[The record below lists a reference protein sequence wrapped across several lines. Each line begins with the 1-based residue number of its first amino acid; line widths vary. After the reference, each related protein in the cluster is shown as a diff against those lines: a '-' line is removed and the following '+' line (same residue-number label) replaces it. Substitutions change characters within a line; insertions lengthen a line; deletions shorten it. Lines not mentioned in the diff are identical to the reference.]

1 MKTRSLSL
9 PAFIRLSKFWQ
20 DNHVFLREF
29 KHFPKALVI
38 GVLASIFASA
48 LEGIGMGLILS
59 FLQGLIDPTAKAL
72 QTGISW
78 FDNAILG
85 VNQPPDVRLFYI
97 SALILFVTWLRA
109 AMLYIQNLYVAIIQN
124 TLIYRLRIQVFEQLQ
139 SLNLSY
145 FTQTR
150 LGELINTLTTEI
162 SRLWLP
168 FIYAAGLITLTFSL
182 LVYVITIFALSWQMS
197 LLAVAS
203 LTLLSVGLSTL
214 KKYIRESSFAVTA
227 ANGHFTSVAVELIS
241 SIFTV
246 HAFDT
251 QDFERQRFYRASA
264 DIKRKSI
271 INNAISMIVTPLS
284 GGMGFTIILGILI
297 LGFVVFKVPP
307 ATLLTFIYALMRLVP
322 VVQQM
327 NQTATGITECYGSLT
342 KVKELLERGDKPYF
356 KNGTRIF
363 TGLQRSIEFCAVDF
377 SYDADSPVL
386 HNISLEI
393 KKGQTTAL
401 VGSSGAGKTTL
412 AALVPRFYDP
422 TQGQIL
428 LDGIDIASFDI
439 SSLRQRIAI
448 VSQETFIFNASVR
461 ENITYGT
468 AGASDEEIWRV
479 AKLANALDFIVDL
492 PEGLNTPLGDRG
504 ANLSGGQR
512 QRISIARA
520 LLRDPEI
527 LILDE
532 ATSALDSVSEQL
544 IQTALEKLSVNRT
557 VIAIAHRLSTI
568 AHADK
573 VVVLEQGRVVE
584 QGSYQDLLGQKGK
597 LWQYYQVQFKGSG
610 NSELSGLSA

>member
-1 MKTRSLSL
+1 MKIRSLSL
-9 PAFIRLSKFWQ
+9 PAFIRMSKFWQ
-20 DNHVFLREF
+20 DNHIFLREF
-29 KHFPKALVI
+29 KHFPKVPVI
-38 GVLASIFASA
+38 WVLASILASA
-48 LEGIGMGLILS
+48 LEGIGMGLILL

-85 VNQPPDVRLFYI
+85 TNQPPDVRLFYI

-124 TLIYRLRIQVFEQLQ
+124 TLTYRLRIQVFEQLQ

-168 FIYAAGLITLTFSL
+168 FMYASGLITLTFSL
-182 LVYVITIFALSWQMS
+182 LVYVIAIFALSWQMS
-197 LLAVAS
+197 LLAVAL
-203 LTLLSVGLSTL
+203 LTLLSAGLSTL
-214 KKYIRESSFAVTA
+214 KKYIRESSFAVTE
-227 ANGHFTSVAVELIS
+227 ANGYFTSVAVEFIS

-251 QDFERQRFYRASA
+251 QNFERQRFYRASA

-271 INNAISMIVTPLS
+271 TNNAISMIVTPLS

-297 LGFVVFKVPP
+297 LGFVVFKEPP
-307 ATLLTFIYALMRLVP
+307 ATLLTFIYALLRLVP

-327 NQTATGITECYGSLT
+327 NQMTTGITECYGSLA
-342 KVKELLERGDKPYF
+342 KVKELLECGEKPYF

-363 TGLQRSIEFCAVDF
+363 TGLQQSIEFCAVDF
-377 SYDADSPVL
+377 SYDPDSPIL

-393 KKGQTTAL
+393 QKGQTTAL
-401 VGSSGAGKTTL
+401 VGASGAGKTTL

-428 LDGIDIASFDI
+428 VDGVDLASFDI
-439 SSLRQRIAI
+439 SSIRQRIAI

-461 ENITYGT
+461 ENVTYGT

-479 AKLANALDFIVDL
+479 AKLANALDFIL
-492 PEGLNTPLGDRG
+492 AMPEGLDTPLGDRG

-544 IQTALEKLSVNRT
+544 IQTALEQLSVNRT

-573 VVVLEQGRVVE
+573 VVVLEQGGVVE
-584 QGSYQDLLGQKGK
+584 QGTFQDLLAQKGK
-597 LWQYYQVQFKGSG
+597 LWQYYQVQFKV
-610 NSELSGLSA
+610 